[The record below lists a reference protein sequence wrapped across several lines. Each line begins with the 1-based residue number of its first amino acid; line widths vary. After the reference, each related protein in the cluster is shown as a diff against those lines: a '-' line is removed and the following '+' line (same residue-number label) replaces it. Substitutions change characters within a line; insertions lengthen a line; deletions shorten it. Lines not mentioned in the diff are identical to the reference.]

1 MEIKKNQLIQ
11 IYPKWGPNYNVEF
24 NIRVFDMPNGN
35 KIYNALHFTETDAN
49 HHNLMVSVKNG
60 KIQISS
66 EGGKYLYEYQVE
78 IGQEYNIVIEQNGK
92 N

>member
-24 NIRVFDMPNGN
+24 NIRVVNMPNGN
-35 KIYNALHFTETDAN
+35 NIYNALHFTDTDAS
-49 HHNLMVSVKNG
+49 HHNLMVSVNNG
-60 KIQISS
+60 NIQISS
-66 EGGKYLYEYQVE
+66 EDSRYSYEYQVE

-92 N
+92 S